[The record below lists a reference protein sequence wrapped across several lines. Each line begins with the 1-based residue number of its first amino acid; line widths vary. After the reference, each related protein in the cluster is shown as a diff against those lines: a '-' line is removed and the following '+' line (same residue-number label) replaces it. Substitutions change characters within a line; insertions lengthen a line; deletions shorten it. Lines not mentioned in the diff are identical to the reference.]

1 MVAKGQKEQTALVM
15 STLQMGWNST
25 IERTPQSDNDGV
37 LLRQQNS
44 QYGALDG

>member
-37 LLRQQNS
+37 MFGQQDGQN
-44 QYGALDG
+44 GTLDG